1 MCRGGSRLRQG
12 LATIAHAGLELEDFQ
27 PQPPEQLG
35 SQACA
40 TRFSSVDV
48 FFFKRHYLKMILYDT
63 VMVDAC
69 LHTQNVQY

>member
-1 MCRGGSRLRQG
+1 MCQGGSGLRQG

-40 TRFSSVDV
+40 TRSSSVDV
-48 FFFKRHYLKMILYDT
+48 FFFFKALLKNDS
-63 VMVDAC
+63 V
-69 LHTQNVQY
+69 